1 MHNKKLFGTATVGTR
16 GQVVIPADAR
26 KELNIEEGQRLYV
39 IGSKNNSI
47 IGLIPEDRL
56 QEIIQK
62 MSGEIEALIQIQG
75 SK

>member
-62 MSGEIEALIQIQG
+62 MSGEIEALSQIQG